1 MAFLSG
7 YWWYLQQWVFIE
19 MEKKKQ
25 SVGVPLDSFGGQDIR
40 RVSALGGFVTVACIA
55 VSCPRVEIV
64 GVCSYGD

>member
-1 MAFLSG
+1 M
-7 YWWYLQQWVFIE
+7 FIE

-25 SVGVPLDSFGGQDIR
+25 SVGVPLDSFGGQGIR

-55 VSCPRVEIV
+55 VSCPRAEIV